1 MNIEPGEALH
11 RFVIFS
17 TDDGRRVKVV
27 SKQTR
32 ERKIAAEL
40 VIEDLEKAPAAHKF
54 VDSAAG
60 AETFERQHF
69 DEIMNSLMQLENEQF
84 KKLCQKKF
92 LGLWNFKEVEE
103 IPANELSGEN

>member
-11 RFVIFS
+11 RFVIFA

-60 AETFERQHF
+60 AETFERGHF
-69 DEIMNSLMQLENEQF
+69 DEILNSLMQLQNEQF

-92 LGLWNFKEVEE
+92 LGLWNFSGVEELPKEEVE
-103 IPANELSGEN
+103 GQD